1 MKKYID
7 LRSWDG
13 SSRRVALPDGTEEVA
28 GVIVSGDEILVYP
41 CYCDPNMDSRTD
53 DFLDGSFCR
62 IWKDGKWVDKED
74 YIVIDLEE
82 D

>member
-1 MKKYID
+1 MKNYID
-7 LRSWDG
+7 LRSWDVP
-13 SSRRVALPDGTEEVA
+13 SRRVAFPDCTEEVA

-41 CYCDPNMDSRTD
+41 CYCDPNMDSRTH
-53 DFLDGSFCR
+53 DFFEGSFCR
-62 IWKDGKWVDKED
+62 IWKDGEWVDKAD

>member
-1 MKKYID
+1 MMDFY

-13 SSRRVALPDGTEEVA
+13 SSRKVALPDGTKEVA

-41 CYCDPNMDSRTD
+41 CYCNPNMDSRTV
-53 DFLDGSFCR
+53 DFFEGSFCR
-62 IWKDGKWVDKED
+62 IRKDGEWVDKED
-74 YIVIDLEE
+74 YIVIDMEE

>member
-7 LRSWDG
+7 LRSWNV
-13 SSRRVALPDGTEEVA
+13 SSRRVALP
-28 GVIVSGDEILVYP
+28 
-41 CYCDPNMDSRTD
+41 
-53 DFLDGSFCR
+53 DGSFCR
-62 IWKDGKWVDKED
+62 IWKDGKWVDKAD

>member
-1 MKKYID
+1 MDFY

-13 SSRRVALPDGTEEVA
+13 SSTKVALPDGTKEVA

-41 CYCDPNMDSRTD
+41 CYCDPNMDSRTS

-62 IWKDGKWVDKED
+62 IWKDGEWVDKED

-82 D
+82 G